1 MHKFI
6 KKAAVLGSGVMGSGI
21 AAHLANIGIPVL
33 LLDIVPNELTKDEMK
48 KGLTLE
54 SPEVRSRLSRSAMQK
69 LLKQK
74 PAPLTSAANLDY
86 ITTGNLEDD
95 AAQLKD
101 ADWIIEVVVEN
112 LDVKKQIF
120 SLVDEY
126 RKPGSIV
133 SSNTSGISV
142 TKMAEGRSADFKA
155 HFLGTHFFN
164 PARYLKL
171 LEIIPIQETD
181 PDVLEFMTSFAENT
195 LGKGV
200 VIAKD
205 TPNFIAN
212 RIGTYG
218 LLVTVREML
227 SSGCRIG
234 EVDTVTGPLIGR
246 PKSATFRTLDVV
258 GLDTFAHVAKNVYD
272 KADGAEKDM
281 FKLPEFMNDMLKNN
295 WLGSKSGQGFYK
307 KEGKTIYELD
317 PLTMTYGERSKMKTP
332 ALEAAKQAKGAKGK
346 MKALVYSDDRAGRL
360 LWNITSQTLL
370 YSARLLGEIADDIK
384 AIDDAMK
391 WGFGWELG
399 PFEMWDA
406 IGVRKSAE
414 RLEEEGAAL
423 PGWVKEMLDQG
434 HETFYMKENG
444 TQFYY
449 SDGQYRAVKENPKRI
464 SLQTLKETKGV
475 ITKNSG
481 ASLVDLGDDVALLE
495 FHTKSN
501 AIGLDIIQMIDN
513 ALEETERNYKGLVIG
528 NQGRHF
534 CAGANLAMILMEAQ
548 DDNFMEVDFVIRR
561 FQQTMLNI
569 KYSAKPVV
577 AAPFGMTLGGG
588 TEVCLPA
595 ARVQAASESYM
606 GLVETGVGLIPG
618 GGGNK
623 ELYMNYLDG
632 GSELMDAAI
641 KTFETIALAKVSG
654 SAHEARDMK
663 ILSAA
668 DRISM
673 NQDHLLHDAKQLAAS
688 LYDSGYRPPARK
700 KVKVTG
706 ETGCA
711 ALLLGADQMRRSGYL
726 SDHDMKIAK
735 KLAHVI
741 AGGRVPFGTEVSEE
755 YLLEI
760 EREAFLS
767 LAGEAKSQAR
777 MQHMLVKG
785 KPLRN

>member
-1 MHKFI
+1 M
-6 KKAAVLGSGVMGSGI
+6 
-21 AAHLANIGIPVL
+21 
-33 LLDIVPNELTKDEMK
+33 
-48 KGLTLE
+48 
-54 SPEVRSRLSRSAMQK
+54 
-69 LLKQK
+69 
-74 PAPLTSAANLDY
+74 
-86 ITTGNLEDD
+86 
-95 AAQLKD
+95 
-101 ADWIIEVVVEN
+101 
-112 LDVKKQIF
+112 
-120 SLVDEY
+120 
-126 RKPGSIV
+126 
-133 SSNTSGISV
+133 
-142 TKMAEGRSADFKA
+142 
-155 HFLGTHFFN
+155 
-164 PARYLKL
+164 
-171 LEIIPIQETD
+171 
-181 PDVLEFMTSFAENT
+181 
-195 LGKGV
+195 
-200 VIAKD
+200 
-205 TPNFIAN
+205 
-212 RIGTYG
+212 
-218 LLVTVREML
+218 
-227 SSGCRIG
+227 
-234 EVDTVTGPLIGR
+234 
-246 PKSATFRTLDVV
+246 
-258 GLDTFAHVAKNVYD
+258 YD

-346 MKALVYSDDRAGRL
+346 MKALIYSDDRAGRL

-444 TQFYY
+444 TPFYY

-481 ASLVDLGDDVALLE
+481 ASLIDLGDDVALLE

-700 KVKVTG
+700 SESHRGNRMCGITARSRPN
-706 ETGCA
+706 ETVGLFIRSRYEDCEEA
-711 ALLLGADQMRRSGYL
+711 GPCHCRRKSPVR
-726 SDHDMKIAK
+726 H
-735 KLAHVI
+735 
-741 AGGRVPFGTEVSEE
+741 GGFRRIF
-755 YLLEI
+755 
-760 EREAFLS
+760 
-767 LAGEAKSQAR
+767 AR
-777 MQHMLVKG
+777 D
-785 KPLRN
+785 